1 MADLSPK
8 RDKFGEALVVEVV
21 QDPHVLAVAEQPV
34 DRGKVL
40 PLSQLLVQSP
50 EHLRTG
56 DRVVVGG
63 RRDQQHSVEE
73 TLGECPIVAGDH
85 VDRMC

>member
-34 DRGKVL
+34 D
-40 PLSQLLVQSP
+40 
-50 EHLRTG
+50 
-56 DRVVVGG
+56 
-63 RRDQQHSVEE
+63 
-73 TLGECPIVAGDH
+73 
-85 VDRMC
+85 